1 MRASTTQRSPSSLR
15 ERGSTLAL
23 LAALVVVVALL
34 GSAGSTVTQIT
45 VIGMLINVVVVV
57 ALFVFVGNSGVFSFG
72 HIAFMAIGAYTA
84 GVVRMPEASKAM
96 MLPALP
102 HIQLGSVPATIAG
115 GVAAALVALAIGFPL
130 MRLSGLVA
138 ALGTFALLNIV
149 NVVTKNA
156 DAVTGGSTGMA
167 GIPATTTVTTA
178 LVWAL
183 LAIAA
188 AWAFQQTRYC
198 LRLRAARE
206 DEVAAQATGIGVRN
220 ERMVAFVL
228 SAFLTGL
235 AGGLYAQFFGS
246 FNPDAFFL
254 TVTFTT
260 VAMLVVGGRLSLSG
274 AVVGTVFLTWVR
286 EGLRHVEQ
294 GVAVGPIHIAG
305 RAGLQEVGVALA
317 MLIVLL
323 LRPNGLLGGKELT
336 FDMLRFRRLRAERL
350 RDAEETA

>member
-1 MRASTTQRSPSSLR
+1 MVPSTRAGSATSLR
-15 ERGSTLAL
+15 ERGSSLAIL
-23 LAALVVVVALL
+23 LVLVVGVTLL
-34 GSAGSTVTQIT
+34 GSAGSTVIDIT
-45 VIGMLINVVVVV
+45 VIGMLINIVLVV
-57 ALFVFVGNSGVFSFG
+57 ALYVFVGNSGVFSFG

-84 GVVRMPEASKAM
+84 GIVRMPELSKDM
-96 MLPALP
+96 LLPALP
-102 HIQLGSVPATIAG
+102 HIQLGPLPATIAG
-115 GVAAALVALAIGFPL
+115 GLASALVALAIGFPL

-149 NVVTKNA
+149 NVVAKNL
-156 DAVTGGSTGMA
+156 DSITGGSTGLA
-167 GIPATTTVTTA
+167 GIPATTTVTSA
-178 LVWAL
+178 LIWAL

-206 DEVAAQATGIGVRN
+206 DEVAALATGIGVRN

-274 AVVGTVFLTWVR
+274 AVVGAVFLTWVR
-286 EGLRHVEQ
+286 ELLRQAEQ
-294 GVAVGPIHIAG
+294 GVTLGPIDIPG

-317 MLIVLL
+317 MLVVLL
-323 LRPNGLLGGKELT
+323 LRPNGLLNGKELT
-336 FDMLRFRRLRAERL
+336 FDARRLRRPRARRPQES
-350 RDAEETA
+350 EEVA